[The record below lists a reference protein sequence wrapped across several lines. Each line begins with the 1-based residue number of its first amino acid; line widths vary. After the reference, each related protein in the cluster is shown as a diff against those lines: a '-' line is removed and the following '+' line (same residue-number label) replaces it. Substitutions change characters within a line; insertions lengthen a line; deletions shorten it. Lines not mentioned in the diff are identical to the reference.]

1 MKNTVRLNT
10 LKYKNAE
17 DSGYLKELH
26 VSPEYVKKQN
36 AEISEELCRLHDSPE
51 YWKKEYEKQI
61 KKQRKDEG
69 HFDEDEDKKS

>member
-17 DSGYLKELH
+17 DSAYLKELH
-26 VSPEYVKKQN
+26 
-36 AEISEELCRLHDSPE
+36 ASPE

-69 HFDEDEDKKS
+69 HFDEDKDKKS